1 MKPTTPLLFL
11 TTLAP
16 LSAQDL
22 LNPLIVTATRSSD
35 DNVPYSVE
43 KVTAEMMRNE
53 ARRTLPE
60 ALENIPGVLVQKTT
74 QGHGSPF
81 IRGFTGRQ
89 NLLLVDGVRLNNS
102 IWRSGPVQYWNTVDP
117 YSLDSFELV
126 KSQGSVIYGSDAIG
140 GTLNAFTR
148 SSGFENETAGALFT
162 HGSAYYEYRSNG
174 DDSNI
179 GHIEGSV
186 GIGGKWGLHVGV
198 SAKDFGDIHDSSVG
212 TMRGTGYQESAI
224 DLRYDMLLSPGTT
237 LTFASQYVN
246 QDDISRWHRTL
257 NNTGWIHGNHI
268 AAAGSWVADDYDQ
281 ERSLTYLRVAQENP
295 EAGSWLKRWS
305 ATLSYQTTA
314 DSELQDRR
322 TSPTGAL
329 SSSAYQ
335 QLGATTVD
343 TYGVD
348 LSLESEIGP
357 GTLVY
362 GLDYYRDEVASSASR
377 NTGAGMVNRPAS
389 RPVADDSSYDLFGL
403 FANYTWS
410 PASRWE
416 ISGGGRFTYAG
427 AEWGA
432 YRPSGGTV
440 DIAGDAS
447 WTDFSAALRVSYE
460 IQKDWLAWASVSQ
473 SFRAPNLADLTGNTA
488 SLSGLDGHGSPDVD
502 PEKFITFEL
511 GTRGKVRDDLQVQAA
526 VFNTFST
533 DGAISSYTSGSNTY
547 VVNGEDSWIYG
558 VEAEAIWTITDT
570 WSLNAFAAWQE
581 GKTDVS
587 QRTPSERWM
596 PRQLPFTASTALRYT
611 APGGA
616 WWVEGRLTGAV
627 GADRIHPADQ
637 ASDNQRIPTNG
648 NPAYLVPSLY
658 AGWKASENFDLTL
671 GLENL
676 SNSDYRNPGS
686 GQNQPGFGAVVGA
699 RVKW

>member
-1 MKPTTPLLFL
+1 MKPTASLLLL
-11 TTLAP
+11 TSLAP

-22 LNPLIVTATRSSD
+22 LNPLIVTATRSED
-35 DNVPYSVE
+35 ENVPYSVA
-43 KVTAEMMRNE
+43 KITAETMRNE

-60 ALENIPGVLVQKTT
+60 ALEYVPGVLVQKTT

-102 IWRSGPVQYWNTVDP
+102 VWRSGPVQYWNTVDP
-117 YSLDSFELV
+117 YSLDHLELV
-126 KSQGSVIYGSDAIG
+126 KSQGSVIFGSDAIG

-148 SSGFENETAGALFT
+148 SSGFENEAAGAVFT

-174 DDSNI
+174 DDSHI
-179 GHIEGSV
+179 GHIEGSAGV
-186 GIGGKWGLHVGV
+186 GGKWGLHVGI

-212 TMRGTGYQESAI
+212 TMRGTGYGESAI
-224 DLRYDMLLSPGTT
+224 DLRYDMLLAPDTT

-257 NNTGWIHGNHI
+257 NNTGWIHGDHI

-281 ERSLTYLRVAQENP
+281 ERSLTYLRVARENP
-295 EAGSWLKRWS
+295 QAGAWLKIWS

-322 TSPTGAL
+322 NSPTGAL

-335 QLGATTVD
+335 QLGETTVD

-348 LSLESEIGP
+348 VSFESPVGP

-362 GLDYYRDEVASSASR
+362 GVDYYHDEVSSSAAR

-389 RPVADDSSYDLFGL
+389 RPIADDSSYDLLGVFG
-403 FANYTWS
+403 NYTWS

-416 ISGGGRFTYAG
+416 VSAGGRFTYAG

-432 YRPSGGTV
+432 YRPSGGST
-440 DIAGDAS
+440 DISGDNS

-460 IQKDWLAWASVSQ
+460 IRKDWLAWFSASQ
-473 SFRAPNLADLTGNTA
+473 SFRAPNLADLTGNTV

-502 PEKFITFEL
+502 PEKFLTFEL
-511 GTRGKVRDDLQVQAA
+511 GTRGKPRDDLQVQAA

-558 VEAEAIWTITDT
+558 VEAEAVWSISDT

-581 GKTDVS
+581 GKTDVA

-596 PRQLPFTASTALRYT
+596 PRQLPFTASAALRYT
-611 APGGA
+611 TPGGA

-627 GADRIHPADQ
+627 DADRIYPADQ

-648 NPAYLVPSLY
+648 NPSYLIPSIY
-658 AGWKASENFDLTL
+658 AGWKATDHLDLTL

-676 SNSDYRNPGS
+676 SDSDYRNLGS
-686 GQNQPGFGAVVGA
+686 GNNQPGFGAIVGA
-699 RVKW
+699 RLKW